1 MTALLRS
8 FLIFLFF
15 KANNN
20 LIEAFAI
27 NDYPNRG
34 SYVSTIKTNL

>member
-20 LIEAFAI
+20 LIETFAI
-27 NDYPNRG
+27 NDYPSRG